1 MAGIG
6 ARDCGRRQAPATLRP
21 VRTRHP
27 LNAFDIDRETHTMAL
42 PQIRLTRDEMRKRV
56 AFFKELKGFDGGLP
70 DSRYPSAV
78 RKLYNAIG
86 FQPPKGKG
94 GTEVVSP
101 VGAQAAANS
110 AIPISEGFN
119 LGFCEARPGNGPMM
133 HNHDTNETFM
143 PLTGRWRCSWEVDGQ
158 VEYFDVG
165 PWDVCSFPPGVN
177 RRFENITHDEAD
189 RTHFLMF
196 VISGNAP
203 EADFTDEAKKTLREE
218 GFLAA

>member
-1 MAGIG
+1 
-6 ARDCGRRQAPATLRP
+6 
-21 VRTRHP
+21 
-27 LNAFDIDRETHTMAL
+27 MAL

-56 AFFKELKGFDGGLP
+56 AFFKDIKGFDGGLP
-70 DSRYPSAV
+70 DSQYPSAV

-94 GTEVVSP
+94 GADVVSP

-119 LGFCEARPGNGPMM
+119 LGFCEAKPGNGPMM

-177 RRFENITHDEAD
+177 RRFENITHDEPTQ
-189 RTHFLMF
+189 THFLMF

-203 EADFTDEAKKTLREE
+203 EADFTEEAKKTLREE
-218 GFLAA
+218 GYLAA

>member
-1 MAGIG
+1 MPI
-6 ARDCGRRQAPATLRP
+6 
-21 VRTRHP
+21 
-27 LNAFDIDRETHTMAL
+27 
-42 PQIRLTRDEMRKRV
+42 PQIRMTRDDMQKRV
-56 AFFKELKGFDGGLP
+56 AYFKDLKGFDGGLP
-70 DSRYPSAV
+70 DSQHPSAI

-119 LGFCEARPGNGPMM
+119 LGFCEAKPGNGPMM

-143 PLTGRWRCSWEVDGQ
+143 PLTGRWRCSWELDGK

-177 RRFENITHDEAD
+177 RRFENITHDEPGQ
-189 RTHFLMF
+189 THFLMF

-203 EADFTDEAKKTLREE
+203 EADFTDEVKTRLREE
-218 GFLAA
+218 GYLATA